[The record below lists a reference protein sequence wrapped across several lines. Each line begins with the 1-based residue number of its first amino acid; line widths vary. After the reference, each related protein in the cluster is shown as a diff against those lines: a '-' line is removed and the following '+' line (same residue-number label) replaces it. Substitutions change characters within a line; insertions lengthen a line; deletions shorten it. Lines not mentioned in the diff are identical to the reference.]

1 MRSGP
6 EADAGGEAGGHSE
19 RHEHIG
25 LPHSHRRRETR
36 PAPARWAVIAAHL
49 APLLTLPSGLWRFGL
64 AFGASMGVVID
75 GGPMTVKG
83 WEFAYVIGLALV
95 SEATALL
102 TIGLV
107 RPWGE
112 RAPAWMPLIG
122 GRGVPSGPVVAVA
135 LLGSLA
141 LIYIWVGAAVA
152 YAEGRLGDGF
162 QSSAWEA
169 LFVTAYAPLLLWG
182 PLVAAVTFDY
192 WRRHKTR
199 GRGWDDRPATAAPAS
214 TSPRALG

>member
-1 MRSGP
+1 VVTVSAMTTLASSTNL
-6 EADAGGEAGGHSE
+6 AGAQRG
-19 RHEHIG
+19 
-25 LPHSHRRRETR
+25 RR
-36 PAPARWAVIAAHL
+36 PARWAVVAAHL
-49 APLLTLPSGLWRFGL
+49 APVLTLPAGLWRFGL
-64 AFGASMGVVID
+64 VFGGSMGVVMD
-75 GGPMTVKG
+75 GKPMTVKG

-122 GRGVPSGPVVAVA
+122 GRRVRSGPVVAVA

-141 LIYIWVGAAVA
+141 LMYIWVGAALS
-152 YAEGRLGDGF
+152 YAGGELGEGF
-162 QSSAWEA
+162 QGSGWEA
-169 LFVTAYAPLLLWG
+169 LFVVAYAPLLLWG

-192 WRRHKTR
+192 WRRHNAS
-199 GRGWDDRPATAAPAS
+199 GRGPAE
-214 TSPRALG
+214 